1 MRSGKD
7 HLNISTARADALF
20 ASTLQRSDDP
30 STAQIRQAIS
40 TAIRAAGARGCAA
53 QVAQAYG
60 EHPETAMPRMRWA
73 RAEVTR
79 AFGGTR
85 DGAQPEPAR
94 TEPART
100 EPPARAGR
108 RPAPSARRSRLPP
121 GIAGGRSSAAGWS
134 GRRDRSPRPSAL
146 YQGVALT
153 QAS

>member
-1 MRSGKD
+1 MMRSATYR
-7 HLNISTARADALF
+7 LSISTARADALF

-30 STAQIRQAIS
+30 STAQIRQAILM
-40 TAIRAAGARGCAA
+40 AIRAAGARGCAA

-100 EPPARAGR
+100 ESARTESARAEPARTEPARA
-108 RPAPSARRSRLPP
+108 
-121 GIAGGRSSAAGWS
+121 AGAFCAA
-134 GRRDRSPRPSAL
+134 
-146 YQGVALT
+146 
-153 QAS
+153 